1 MSVKTIKLT
10 KYNLIIIGAILM
22 LISSRLV
29 VVSMDISNP
38 LLPQYLRKEYTG
50 TEVPLWS
57 LVVVGG
63 ALLFLLSY
71 FRNSLFF
78 KIAYYAVLAIVLFLV
93 IVFSMTFSRDTNGY
107 TNNLEYGFYI
117 QQIGFGLLAIGT
129 IISLHRPHVKKDGAY
144 ADLLDS

>member
-1 MSVKTIKLT
+1 MIKLT
-10 KYNLIIIGAILM
+10 KYSFIIIGAILM

-29 VVSMDISNP
+29 VASMCFSSP
-38 LLPQYLRKEYTG
+38 LLPQSQYLCKEYVG

-63 ALLFLLSY
+63 ALLFLLSF

-78 KIAYYAVLAIVLFLV
+78 KIAHYTVLAIVLFLV
-93 IVFSMTFSRDTNGY
+93 VVFSMTFSRDTNGF
-107 TNNLEYGFYI
+107 TNNLEYGFYV
-117 QQIGFGLLAIGT
+117 QQIGFGLLVIGT